1 MEIKGAG
8 LVALGP
14 VVDHHWSP
22 AKLDLACG
30 AMPSSPG
37 AFLARVPTGSLSCDS
52 SHPLRGQKPTT
63 QLRIDKALSRIMA
76 PLRMT
81 TLGTSP
87 GNGCQVWKT
96 SVKMNQLRVIE
107 HKKILNVEM
116 RATLR
121 SPNEFHKS

>member
-22 AKLDLACG
+22 AKLDLTGG

-37 AFLARVPTGSLSCDS
+37 AFLARVPASSLPCDS
-52 SHPLRGQKPTT
+52 SHPLRGQNPTT
-63 QLRIDKALSRIMA
+63 QLRMDKALSRIMA

-81 TLGTSP
+81 TLGIP
-87 GNGCQVWKT
+87 PANGCQVWKI

-107 HKKILNVEM
+107 HRKTLNVKM
-116 RATLR
+116 RATLT
-121 SPNEFHKS
+121 SPNKLHKS